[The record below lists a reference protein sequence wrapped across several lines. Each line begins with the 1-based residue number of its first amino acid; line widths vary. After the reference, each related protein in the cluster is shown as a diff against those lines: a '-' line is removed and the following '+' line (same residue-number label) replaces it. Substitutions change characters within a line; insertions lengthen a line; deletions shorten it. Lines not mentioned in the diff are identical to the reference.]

1 MKIKLQ
7 HVQKLGL
14 LVEAGCEEYVLLV
27 DGGEVL
33 PVRVGVFFHQAQYA
47 ALVGRVEVGVVRGG
61 FPYNGY
67 CHS

>member
-1 MKIKLQ
+1 M
-7 HVQKLGL
+7 
-14 LVEAGCEEYVLLV
+14 EAGCEKYVLLV

-61 FPYNGY
+61 SPYNGY
-67 CHS
+67 CHP